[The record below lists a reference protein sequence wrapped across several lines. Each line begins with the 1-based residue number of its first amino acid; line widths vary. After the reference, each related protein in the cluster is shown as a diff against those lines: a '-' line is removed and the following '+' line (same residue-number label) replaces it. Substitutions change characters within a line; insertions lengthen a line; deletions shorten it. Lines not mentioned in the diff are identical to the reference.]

1 MTMRTPI
8 VLALLLAAP
17 LAAQA
22 PAFPATTPQAA
33 GFSPARLERLTRFLQ
48 SSVDSGET
56 VGSVMV
62 VARNGRLVYERAFGL
77 ADRERRRPMTPT
89 TLFRIASQTKALTSV
104 AAMQLV
110 EEGRLA
116 LGDSV
121 SRWIPGFGSAGVATM
136 VDSAGTRV
144 RRVTPPRR
152 AITVRDLLTHMAGL
166 SYGGEAAV
174 RELYE
179 AQGLGPAAG
188 YGWYFADKTEP
199 ICTTIERLA
208 KLPTVVQPGERWVY
222 GYSTD
227 VLGCIVERVAGAPLA
242 EVIRTR
248 ITAPLGMP
256 DTRFC
261 VPESERARLATV
273 YTKTP
278 QGLQRA
284 PEGARGQGHYV
295 ASPCVSYSGGAGLV
309 STGRDYARFLV
320 ALAGGGALDGT
331 RILAPATVALMT
343 QDHVGDVYGQPGRG
357 FGLGFEI
364 VTAPGRAARFGGAGQ
379 YDWGGAYASH
389 YWVDPQSG
397 IVAVFLTQLLPASPA
412 LLHERVRA
420 LVHQAVE
427 R

>member
-1 MTMRTPI
+1 
-8 VLALLLAAP
+8 
-17 LAAQA
+17 
-22 PAFPATTPQAA
+22 
-33 GFSPARLERLTRFLQ
+33 
-48 SSVDSGET
+48 
-56 VGSVMV
+56 
-62 VARNGRLVYERAFGL
+62 
-77 ADRERRRPMTPT
+77 MTPT

-104 AAMQLV
+104 AAMSLV

-116 LGDSV
+116 LTDPV
-121 SRWIPGFGSAGVATM
+121 TRWIPGFGSAGVAAM
-136 VDSAGTRV
+136 VDSAGVRV

-152 AITVRDLLTHMAGL
+152 TITVRDLLTHMSGL
-166 SYGGEAAV
+166 SYGGEEAV
-174 RELYE
+174 REQYV

-199 ICTTIERLA
+199 ICTSMERLA
-208 KLPTVVQPGERWVY
+208 KLPTVTQPGERWVY

-227 VLGCIVERVAGAPLA
+227 VLGCIVERVAGASLA

-248 ITAPLGMP
+248 ITAPLGMT

-261 VPESERARLATV
+261 VPEAERARLATV
-273 YTKTP
+273 YTKTA

-309 STGRDYARFLV
+309 STGRDYARFLT
-320 ALAGGGALDGT
+320 ALAEGGALGGT
-331 RILAPATVALMT
+331 RVLSPASVALMI

-364 VTAPGRAARFGGAGQ
+364 ITAPGRAARFGGAGQ
-379 YDWGGAYASH
+379 FTWGGAYASN

-397 IVAVFLTQLLPASPA
+397 IVAVFLTQLLPANSA
-412 LLHERVRA
+412 ALHERVRA

-427 R
+427 K